1 MSQLAGDPG
10 VRLTRLDALRLHL
23 STMGQLLGLFA
34 RRGRYFLL
42 PLVGVLLLGSVLLVL
57 TELFPAFAPFV
68 YAVF

>member
-1 MSQLAGDPG
+1 MR
-10 VRLTRLDALRLHL
+10 VKRRDALRLHL
-23 STMGQLLGLFA
+23 STMGQLVALFA

-42 PLVGVLLLGSVLLVL
+42 PLVLVLLLGSVLLVL